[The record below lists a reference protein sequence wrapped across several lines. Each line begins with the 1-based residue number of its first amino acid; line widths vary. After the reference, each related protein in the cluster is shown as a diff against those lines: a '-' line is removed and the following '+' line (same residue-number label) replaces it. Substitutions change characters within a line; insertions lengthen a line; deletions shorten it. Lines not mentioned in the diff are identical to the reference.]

1 MMRTLTK
8 VSTILVGDAKY
19 WPLFMWSQKI
29 ALKPSASHVSFYH
42 RSGDVQG
49 ALQVNQLA
57 KSDAI
62 KLSRLLKTGIASAMI
77 HASNHTTA
85 PIAIQEPVATQSR
98 LCMRSLLRK
107 IRT

>member
-1 MMRTLTK
+1 MLAK
-8 VSTILVGDAKY
+8 VRNILVGDAKY

-29 ALKPSASHVSFYH
+29 ALKPSMSYVSADH
-42 RSGDVQG
+42 SCDVPRD
-49 ALQVNQLA
+49 LQVNQLA

-62 KLSRLLKTGIASAMI
+62 KLSRLLKTGIASAII
-77 HASNHTTA
+77 HASNHTAA